1 MSIIIFALKKLR
13 PLIFF
18 QKSKK
23 KKKSHYC
30 SKSTR
35 HFDLLYM
42 ILTSSKSIGEG
53 MNIAKKKKR
62 GKEVYSTDVVDQ
74 KLSERSK
81 SH

>member
-1 MSIIIFALKKLR
+1 
-13 PLIFF
+13 
-18 QKSKK
+18 
-23 KKKSHYC
+23 
-30 SKSTR
+30 
-35 HFDLLYM
+35 M

-62 GKEVYSTDVVDQ
+62 GKEIYSTDVVDQ